1 MVKILNYN
9 KSHIIGL
16 ISDIED
22 QQIISDMIASGMD
35 EVIERPL
42 KSNVLSDKIDAVLAM
57 INKLKEVQ
65 N

>member
-57 INKLKEVQ
+57 INKLKEV
-65 N
+65 